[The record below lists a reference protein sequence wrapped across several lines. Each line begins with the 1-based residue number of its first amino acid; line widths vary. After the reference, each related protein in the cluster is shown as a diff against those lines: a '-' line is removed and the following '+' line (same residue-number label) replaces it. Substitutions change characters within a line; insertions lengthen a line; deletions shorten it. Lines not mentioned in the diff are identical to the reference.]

1 MALDIHSLMVA
12 YTVNVCAVAIA
23 LSLALGLRAGRAAL
37 AAQVGVVAHALGWLC
52 LIASGD
58 HRGHWLD
65 PLLSTLAMAA
75 MSISLLLLLQ
85 AVRLW
90 RGGAPLPTRL
100 CAVALVMPA
109 LYALGFSHYP
119 WRVGLANGVLA
130 AQMLWVAVEAAR
142 PGATGS
148 WRWRGLICV
157 SMGTMAL
164 VTLWRGVLGAFFT
177 EAYPTFQS
185 PHPVNLVGAL
195 ANNAATLLTALAVL
209 AAFREEA
216 EAQLRELAI
225 TDGLT
230 QVLNRRAW
238 NERAEVLLADARR
251 YGHPLIVLMID
262 LDHFKQINDRRGH
275 AVGDKALQLIAA
287 MLREEL
293 RSGDL
298 VGRYGGEEFCVMLS
312 HTREAAALTFD
323 QRLRQKL
330 RQRSQAELGF
340 VLEYSVGL
348 SSQQLKDRR
357 LEDLLRRA
365 DAALYEAKRAGRNQ
379 LVMAP

>member
-1 MALDIHSLMVA
+1 
-12 YTVNVCAVAIA
+12 
-23 LSLALGLRAGRAAL
+23 
-37 AAQVGVVAHALGWLC
+37 
-52 LIASGD
+52 
-58 HRGHWLD
+58 
-65 PLLSTLAMAA
+65 
-75 MSISLLLLLQ
+75 
-85 AVRLW
+85 
-90 RGGAPLPTRL
+90 
-100 CAVALVMPA
+100 
-109 LYALGFSHYP
+109 
-119 WRVGLANGVLA
+119 
-130 AQMLWVAVEAAR
+130 
-142 PGATGS
+142 
-148 WRWRGLICV
+148 
-157 SMGTMAL
+157 
-164 VTLWRGVLGAFFT
+164 
-177 EAYPTFQS
+177 
-185 PHPVNLVGAL
+185 
-195 ANNAATLLTALAVL
+195 
-209 AAFREEA
+209 
-216 EAQLRELAI
+216 
-225 TDGLT
+225 
-230 QVLNRRAW
+230 
-238 NERAEVLLADARR
+238 
-251 YGHPLIVLMID
+251 MID

-298 VGRYGGEEFCVMLS
+298 VGRYGGEEFCVMLL